1 MTYLSKSFVLASLLF
16 AALTVNAAPAGG
28 DFTDN
33 FEVRRL
39 DTEHFS
45 LWDNDVTI
53 VNMGTRGMTI
63 MSKGTTPADGNVV
76 YFPTTDANWEAE
88 ANVVL
93 YPTSKGGL
101 VLMQD
106 RDHYWGITANYRDIT
121 VVDASGTQKTIRNPY
136 GRYLHLRLTY
146 ADGQLVLAAAP
157 QKTPWRII
165 DNANPK
171 TKRQPATQWTVVATL
186 EPSALSQPAKI
197 CLMAM
202 DKDVVSFRDFWY
214 RTK

>member
-1 MTYLSKSFVLASLLF
+1 MSTFTKTITTLGLLF
-16 AALTVNAAPAGG
+16 TALTVNAAPAAG
-28 DFTDN
+28 DFSDN
-33 FEVRRL
+33 FEVRRM
-39 DTEHFS
+39 DTDHFS

-76 YFPTTDANWEAE
+76 YFPVTDANWEVE

-106 RDHYWGITANYRDIT
+106 RNQFWGITANYRDIT

-136 GRYLHLRLTY
+136 GRYLHLRLQYT
-146 ADGQLVLAAAP
+146 DGQLVLSAAP
-157 QKTPWRII
+157 QKTPWRIV
-165 DNANPK
+165 DNANPT
-171 TKRQPATQWTVVATL
+171 TKRQPATNWTVLATL
-186 EPSALSQPAKI
+186 EPTTLSQPAKV

-214 RTK
+214 RKK